1 MRLLPAVLALALA
14 ALPLAAE
21 TPPAEPRPL
30 DLPGDRDVTDPA
42 SGAVFRLTEV
52 TDQRCPHDVECYW
65 EGMMRVGIAVQLA
78 SGEHHEVI
86 LCNLCDEGGRTA
98 ELAGITLRF
107 EGLEP
112 STAALAER
120 ARLPVLQ
127 DYTARIALSGP

>member
-1 MRLLPAVLALALA
+1 MRLLPAILALTLA

-21 TPPAEPRPL
+21 TPPAQPRPL

-78 SGEHHEVI
+78 SGERQVVI
-86 LCNLCDEGGRTA
+86 LCNLCDEGGRAA
-98 ELAGITLRF
+98 ELAGMTLRF

-112 STAALAER
+112 STAALAGR
-120 ARLPVLQ
+120 ARMPVLQ
-127 DYTARIALSGP
+127 DYTAQITVAGP